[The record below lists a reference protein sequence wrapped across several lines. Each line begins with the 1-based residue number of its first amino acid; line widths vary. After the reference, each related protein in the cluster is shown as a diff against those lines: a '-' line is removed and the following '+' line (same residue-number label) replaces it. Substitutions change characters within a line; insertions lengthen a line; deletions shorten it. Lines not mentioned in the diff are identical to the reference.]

1 LDSPRAGEEPWRGF
15 AVVTE
20 RAEPAL
26 QSMRQELKL
35 NADGQVRMCFEGHQ
49 RVPVFE
55 CFPCE
60 ALMLWRE
67 EQGWWQCPE
76 CSYELTPAE
85 AEELLHLA
93 LLRLELRVMDVRRK
107 QGKGR
112 WQEFLRRLARA
123 FASWSS

>member
-1 LDSPRAGEEPWRGF
+1 M
-15 AVVTE
+15 TE
-20 RAEPAL
+20 KAKPAL
-26 QSMRQELKL
+26 LEMRQRLKL
-35 NADGQVRMCFEGHQ
+35 NADGQVRIAFEGPD

-55 CFPCE
+55 CFPCDE
-60 ALMLWRE
+60 LMLWGDE
-67 EQGWWQCPE
+67 TKWWECPN

-85 AEELLHLA
+85 AEELLQLA

-112 WQEFLRRLARA
+112 WQEFFRRLGRA